1 MAKSRVSNRDNGAK
15 RGGKEATIT
24 AGGIETSVE
33 GFFGNI
39 TTSAPFRPTYGEH
52 KAIGSDMMPT
62 VIGGRGG
69 AKQFF
74 RSKLMDP
81 QRGRKE

>member
-1 MAKSRVSNRDNGAK
+1 MAKKVGRGAV
-15 RGGKEATIT
+15 IT
-24 AGGIETSVE
+24 SGMIETNVE

-39 TTSAPFRPTYGEH
+39 CTNAPFSPTYGDH
-52 KAIGSDMMPT
+52 KAIGSEMLPT
-62 VIGGRGG
+62 EKGGRGG

-81 QRGRKE
+81 QKGRKE